1 MTASAPI
8 SKPVVRRAAFVV
20 GKEQRRQFLEVLEYV
35 GTFRCFIDAADTYC
49 HRSSMKRD
57 DLRLTDQQLAALS
70 DWVARA
76 ERWFVT
82 PVRES

>member
-35 GTFRCFIDAADTYC
+35 ETFRCFIDAADT
-49 HRSSMKRD
+49 
-57 DLRLTDQQLAALS
+57 
-70 DWVARA
+70 
-76 ERWFVT
+76 
-82 PVRES
+82 